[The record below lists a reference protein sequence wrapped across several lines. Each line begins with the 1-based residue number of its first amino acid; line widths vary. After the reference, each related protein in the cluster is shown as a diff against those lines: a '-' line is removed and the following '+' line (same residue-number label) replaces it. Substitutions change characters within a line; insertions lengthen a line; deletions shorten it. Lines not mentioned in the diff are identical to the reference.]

1 MENEHVRKDNAPETM
16 HGKQHRKHREDVAEV
31 IAHRPLTTVMS
42 KLRLVLMLTW
52 PAIVAQ
58 MSMVVMEYID
68 AAMVGSLGA
77 VPAAGIG
84 LVSTTTWLLW
94 GLGMAVGMGYAV
106 QVAHQIGAGD
116 NTAARQT
123 LRQSVVVMGAV
134 GIVLALTGIA
144 IAWDLPRWLGG
155 NPQVCLEATGYF
167 WLFSASL
174 PFMILTFLS
183 SSMLRSAGNMV
194 MPGLMNVAMC
204 LLDVVFNFFLI
215 YEARDVTVF
224 GLMLHVWGAG
234 LGVQGA
240 ALGSGAAFSTGGIV
254 MWWWLSKRSRR
265 LSHAFSRQYGR
276 HWYSLRSAT
285 VRRAASISWPIALE
299 RSIMCGAQI
308 IITAI
313 VAPLGTAAIAAN
325 SFAVTAES
333 LCYTP
338 GYGVGDA
345 ATTLVGQSLGAG
357 RRELARSFGRIA
369 IVMGMC
375 VMSILGVVMW
385 LLAPEMMALFTGVEE
400 VQTLGVMALRTE
412 AWAEPMF
419 GAAIVTYCVF
429 TGAGYTKV
437 PATVNFSSMW
447 LVRLS
452 LSALLATEYGLFG
465 VWLAMAIE
473 LSVRGLAFLCLF
485 HRGRWLSGGRRTDVA
500 AEVAQ
505 EPSAADTPEVL

>member
-1 MENEHVRKDNAPETM
+1 MEKEQSHKTEPGTDERK
-16 HGKQHRKHREDVAEV
+16 KQRDDVADV
-31 IAHRPLTTVMS
+31 IARQPLDTVFS

-52 PAIVAQ
+52 PAILAQ

-77 VPAAGIG
+77 VAAAGIG
-84 LVSTTTWLLW
+84 LVSTTTWLFW
-94 GLGMAVGMGYAV
+94 GLGIAVGTGYAV
-106 QVAHQIGAGD
+106 QVAHQIGADD

-123 LRQSVVVMGAV
+123 LRQSVVVIGAV
-134 GIVLALTGIA
+134 GIVLDVIGIA
-144 IAWDLPRWLGG
+144 IADGLPRWLGG
-155 NPQVCLEATGYF
+155 NSEVCAQATGYF
-167 WLFSASL
+167 RLFIASL
-174 PFMILTFLS
+174 PFMMLS
-183 SSMLRSAGNMV
+183 YLASSMLRSAGNMV
-194 MPGLMNVAMC
+194 LPGLMNVAMC
-204 LLDVVFNFFLI
+204 VLDVVFNFFLI
-215 YEARDVTVF
+215 YETRDVTVLGTQF
-224 GLMLHVWGAG
+224 RIWGAG

-240 ALGSGAAFSTGGIV
+240 ALGSAAAFCVGGMY
-254 MWWWLSKRSRR
+254 MWWWIVKRSRR
-265 LSHAFSRQYGR
+265 LSHAFSHKYCR
-276 HWYSLRSAT
+276 HWYSLRSTT
-285 VRRAASISWPIALE
+285 VRRAASISWPIAVE
-299 RSIMCGAQI
+299 RTVMCGAQI
-308 IITAI
+308 LITAI

-325 SFAVTAES
+325 SFAITAES

-369 IVMGMC
+369 IAMGMG
-375 VMSILGVVMW
+375 VMTALGVVMW
-385 LLAPEMMALFTGVEE
+385 LLAPEMMALFTPDVD
-400 VQTLGVMALRTE
+400 VQSLGVMALRTE

-429 TGAGYTKV
+429 IGAGYTKV

-447 LVRLS
+447 LVRLT

-485 HRGRWLSGGRRTDVA
+485 RWSRWLTRGRRDENVPDELAHD
-500 AEVAQ
+500 
-505 EPSAADTPEVL
+505 PSAADTPDVL